1 MEQNKSYKSGIAA
14 LVGKTN
20 VGKSTLLNSLIDEKV
35 TIVSNR
41 AQTTR
46 NLIRAILTTE
56 QSQIVFLDTPGIHY
70 AVGEL
75 GKKMNKISRNTVTNV
90 DVIILVLD
98 LSTMPDE
105 IDEGWF
111 KRLIKLDKP
120 LIFVCN
126 KVDVGDQNVS
136 YYKKIWKMLELKYE
150 STKVS
155 YWVNVSALK
164 KRGLT
169 ELQEKIN
176 NIIPFGPK
184 LFPEDVLTDYPIK
197 LYISDV
203 IREKLIIKLH
213 KELPHSIAVWVDEYA
228 KKDDIVNIN
237 AFIYVERHSQKGIV
251 IGNKGNLIKQARL
264 DAEYE
269 LNKTYQN
276 KHNVTL
282 KVKVEKNWRK
292 NFWIMKKLGYS

>member
-1 MEQNKSYKSGIAA
+1 
-14 LVGKTN
+14 
-20 VGKSTLLNSLIDEKV
+20 
-35 TIVSNR
+35 
-41 AQTTR
+41 
-46 NLIRAILTTE
+46 
-56 QSQIVFLDTPGIHY
+56 
-70 AVGEL
+70 
-75 GKKMNKISRNTVTNV
+75 MNKISRNTVTNV

-126 KVDVGDQNVS
+126 KVDVGDQNLF

-150 STKVS
+150 SSKAC
-155 YWVNVSALK
+155 YWLNVSALK
-164 KRGLT
+164 KSGLT

-213 KELPHSIAVWVDEYA
+213 KELPHSIAVWVDEYT

-251 IGNKGNLIKQARL
+251 IGNKGNLIKQVRL

-269 LNKTYQN
+269 LNKTYQA

-282 KVKVEKNWRK
+282 KVKVEKTGVRI
-292 NFWIMKKLGYS
+292 FGL

>member
-1 MEQNKSYKSGIAA
+1 MEQNNSYKSGIAA

-213 KELPHSIAVWVDEYA
+213 KELPHSIAVWVDEYT

>member
-41 AQTTR
+41 AQTI

-56 QSQIVFLDTPGIHY
+56 QSQIVFLDTYGIHY

-126 KVDVGDQNVS
+126 KVDVGDQNLFC
-136 YYKKIWKMLELKYE
+136 YKKIWKMLEFKYE
-150 STKVS
+150 SSKAC
-155 YWVNVSALK
+155 YWLNVSALK
-164 KRGLT
+164 SGLT
-169 ELQEKIN
+169 EL
-176 NIIPFGPK
+176 
-184 LFPEDVLTDYPIK
+184 
-197 LYISDV
+197 
-203 IREKLIIKLH
+203 EKLII
-213 KELPHSIAVWVDEYA
+213 
-228 KKDDIVNIN
+228 
-237 AFIYVERHSQKGIV
+237 
-251 IGNKGNLIKQARL
+251 
-264 DAEYE
+264 
-269 LNKTYQN
+269 
-276 KHNVTL
+276 
-282 KVKVEKNWRK
+282 
-292 NFWIMKKLGYS
+292 